1 MSLPESEKSTCCCGH
16 APEQT
21 QSTSTAFPNEGRTFK
36 IEGLDCVEEVT
47 ILKSESGPLVGGED
61 KLGFDV
67 INGRMTILPQANKVN
82 DKTIIKAVA
91 ATGMTASVWQAGE
104 PGNRSRHNSQ
114 TLFAT
119 LSGLMILL
127 AILIHLGMAG
137 VYQDGWRLLAE
148 PHAWHFSWQKL
159 ADYLSQLL
167 LAHEKIPMPWQEKTA
182 YGLAILLGLR
192 HVAIKA
198 FYALKRLRA
207 DMNLL
212 MVVAIIGALVIDEWF
227 EAAAVS
233 FLFSLSLAIESWSIE
248 RARKA
253 VEALLDLAPDSVIIK
268 TDQGQEQTV
277 SAAEVQ
283 PGTVFVVRPG
293 DRIALDGI
301 VTEGSGSVNQAP
313 ITGESMP
320 QYKQV
325 GDTVYAGSINGE
337 NLLLVKATKPATDTT
352 LAHIIRLV
360 EEAHSKRAKTEQ
372 WVERFARVYT
382 PIVML
387 LALAVFLLPP
397 LFWQGDW
404 QPWLYRALVLLVI
417 ACPCAL
423 VISTPVSIVAALACA
438 ARQGVLVKG
447 GMYIELPAKTH
458 AIAFDKTGT
467 LTQGKPV
474 VTGVFPFNGHDANEL
489 LSRAAA
495 LESGSHHPL
504 ALAIIDYVKQQQLP
518 IEQASDISAHP
529 GKGITG
535 RFQNSAYWLGS
546 PRFLAEKAAA
556 DPIIQQQALTLE
568 QQGQTVIAIGNDR
581 HICGLI
587 ALADQPRPE
596 ISAVIRDLRKA
607 GIRHLIMLTGDN
619 KITAENI
626 ARQMGLDAVYAE
638 LLPEDKV
645 NLIKRLRQQYGLVAM
660 VGDGINDA
668 PALALADLGIAMGAM
683 GSDAAIETADIALMG
698 DDLTKLPWLRRHSQR
713 TLGII
718 RQNIVFALSLKAAFA
733 ILAFAGI
740 ATLWEA
746 IAADMGASLLVV
758 ANALRLLRK

>member
-1 MSLPESEKSTCCCGH
+1 MSLPESEKTACCGCH
-16 APEQT
+16 GPEHEQPSSIP
-21 QSTSTAFPNEGRTFK
+21 STEEGRTFK

-47 ILKSESGPLVGGED
+47 ILKAEIGPLVGNEEH
-61 KLGFDV
+61 LVFDV
-67 INGRMTILPQANKVN
+67 INGRMTILPQATAVD

-91 ATGMTASVWQAGE
+91 ATGMTASVWQAGKTE
-104 PGNRSRHNSQ
+104 NRARHNSQ

-119 LSGLMILL
+119 LSGLMMLL

-137 VYQDGWRLLAE
+137 AYQDGWRLLTE
-148 PHAWHFSWQKL
+148 PGVLRFSWQSTV
-159 ADYLSQLL
+159 DYLSRLL

-198 FYALKRLRA
+198 FYALKRVRA

-268 TDQGQEQTV
+268 TGQGQEQTV
-277 SAAEVQ
+277 PAAEVQ
-283 PGTVFVVRPG
+283 PGTLFVVRPG

-320 QYKQV
+320 QFKQA

-360 EEAHSKRAKTEQ
+360 EAAHSKRAKTEQ

-387 LALAVFLLPP
+387 LALAVFLVPP
-397 LFWQGDW
+397 LFWQADW
-404 QPWLYRALVLLVI
+404 QQWLYRALVLLVI

-438 ARQGVLVKG
+438 ARQGILVKG
-447 GMYIELPAKTH
+447 GMYIELPAKIN

-467 LTQGKPV
+467 LTQGKPI
-474 VTGVFPFNGHDANEL
+474 VTGVFPFNGHDTEEV

-504 ALAIIDYVKQQQLP
+504 ALAIIDYVKQRQLP

-535 RFQNSAYWLGS
+535 CFQNSAYWLGS
-546 PRFLAEKAAA
+546 PRFLAEKAPT
-556 DPIIQQQALTLE
+556 DPAIQQQALTLE

-587 ALADQPRPE
+587 ALSDQPRPE
-596 ISAVIRDLRKA
+596 TPAAISALRKA

-645 NLIKRLRQQYGLVAM
+645 KLITQLRQQYGQVAM

-698 DDLTKLPWLRRHSQR
+698 DDLTRLPWLLRHSCR
-713 TLGII
+713 TLRII

-758 ANALRLLRK
+758 ANALRLLR

>member
-1 MSLPESEKSTCCCGH
+1 MTLPESEKTACCGCH
-16 APEQT
+16 DPEPDQP
-21 QSTSTAFPNEGRTFK
+21 SSNPSAEGGRTFK

-47 ILKSESGPLVGGED
+47 ILKSEIGPLVGGED
-61 KLGFDV
+61 KLAFDV
-67 INGRMTILPQANKVN
+67 INGRMTVLPQAKAVD

-91 ATGMTASVWQAGE
+91 ATGMTASVWQAGKTE
-104 PGNRSRHNSQ
+104 NRSRHNSQ

-119 LSGLMILL
+119 LSGLMMLL
-127 AILIHLGMAG
+127 AILIHLSLAG
-137 VYQDGWRLLAE
+137 AFQDGWTWLTE
-148 PHAWHFSWQKL
+148 PGALRFSWQNTV
-159 ADYLSQLL
+159 DYLSRLL
-167 LAHEKIPMPWQEKTA
+167 LAHEKIPMPWQEKAA

-192 HVAIKA
+192 HVAVKA
-198 FYALKRLRA
+198 FFALKRLRA

-268 TDQGQEQTV
+268 TEQGQERTV
-277 SAAEVQ
+277 PAAEVQ

-301 VTEGSGSVNQAP
+301 VTEGTGSVNQAP

-320 QYKQV
+320 QFKQV

-372 WVERFARVYT
+372 WVEKFARVYT

-387 LALAVFLLPP
+387 LALAVFLIPP
-397 LFWQGDW
+397 IFWQADW
-404 QPWLYRALVLLVI
+404 QQWLYRALVLLVI

-423 VISTPVSIVAALACA
+423 VISTPVSIVAALASA
-438 ARQGVLVKG
+438 ARQGILVKG
-447 GMYIELPAKTH
+447 GMYIELPAKIN

-474 VTGVFPFNGHDANEL
+474 VTGVFPFNGHDANEV

-504 ALAIIDYVKQQQLP
+504 ALAIIDYVKQQN
-518 IEQASDISAHP
+518 IAVEQASDISAHP

-546 PRFLAEKAAA
+546 PRFLAEKAPA
-556 DPIIQQQALTLE
+556 DPAIQQQALTLE

-587 ALADQPRPE
+587 ALSDQARPE
-596 ISAVIRDLRKA
+596 TSAVISALRKA
-607 GIRHLIMLTGDN
+607 GIRHSIMLTGDN

-638 LLPEDKV
+638 LLPQDKV
-645 NLIKRLRQQYGLVAM
+645 SLVAQLREQYGQVAM

-698 DDLTKLPWLRRHSQR
+698 DDLSKLPWLIQHSRR
-713 TLGII
+713 TLRII

-733 ILAFAGI
+733 ILAFAGL

-758 ANALRLLRK
+758 ANALRLLR